1 VLEPNKKKDIY
12 DAITNNKKNNT
23 RFLHPIKGIIRKKNP
38 LLTYNLLLT

>member
-1 VLEPNKKKDIY
+1 MTKK
-12 DAITNNKKNNT
+12 NT